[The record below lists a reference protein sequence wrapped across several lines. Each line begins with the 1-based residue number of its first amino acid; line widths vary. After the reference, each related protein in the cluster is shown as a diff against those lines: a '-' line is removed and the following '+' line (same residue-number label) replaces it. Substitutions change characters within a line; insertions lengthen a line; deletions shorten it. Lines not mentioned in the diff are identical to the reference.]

1 MNASVRQILSLPSRS
16 GGHLAPAP
24 LHGSA
29 PRALRPQRTL
39 QYQLHQLLG
48 QGGNGRVFKAWDE
61 KRSQWVAFKRYVELS
76 DKDNR
81 KWMPLCPTPTWN
93 HPNLVT
99 YHDLA
104 TDNDGLYCV
113 MEILEGV
120 TLADHIKQKG
130 PLPLRDFIDVVR
142 HTLSGL
148 QEAHVKGFHHKDI
161 KSENIM
167 LGKAGV
173 QSYRSRLF
181 DFTLAERQLVRAET
195 TRLPLLKGDRS
206 VFGSIYTMAPEQFN
220 RQPFTARTDLYALGC
235 VLYQCCT
242 GFLPFTGPTNVDV
255 MMAHLHHTVVPL
267 EELKTPLRKSV
278 AAWVMELLALSP
290 MDRPDSAMVALRRF
304 EEALLR

>member
-1 MNASVRQILSLPSRS
+1 M
-16 GGHLAPAP
+16 
-24 LHGSA
+24 
-29 PRALRPQRTL
+29 

-61 KRSQWVAFKRYVELS
+61 KRSQWVAFKRYIEPS

-81 KWMPLCPTPTWN
+81 KWTPVGATPSWT
-93 HPNLVT
+93 HPNLVK
-99 YHDLA
+99 YYDLA
-104 TDNDGLYCV
+104 SDNDGIYCV
-113 MEILEGV
+113 MELLEGI
-120 TLADHIKQKG
+120 TLADHIKQRG

-148 QEAHVKGFHHKDI
+148 HEAHVKGFYHKDI

-181 DFTLAERQLVRAET
+181 DFTLAERRLVRQET
-195 TRLPLLKGDRS
+195 ARLPLLKGDRS
-206 VFGSIYTMAPEQFN
+206 LFGSIYTMAPEQFN

-235 VLYQCCT
+235 VLYQCSA

-255 MMAHLHHTVVPL
+255 MMAHLHHTAIPL
-267 EELKTPLRKSV
+267 VDLKTPLRRSV

-290 MDRPDSAMVALRRF
+290 MDRPDSALVALRRF
-304 EEALLR
+304 EEALLRPA